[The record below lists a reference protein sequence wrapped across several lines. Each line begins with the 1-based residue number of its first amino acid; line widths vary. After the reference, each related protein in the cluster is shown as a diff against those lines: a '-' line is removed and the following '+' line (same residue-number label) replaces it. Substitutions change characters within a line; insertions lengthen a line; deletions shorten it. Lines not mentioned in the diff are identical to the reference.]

1 MTIIEP
7 MSYETIPR
15 KAEVFVVPDFNKFI
29 HDAEKRKE
37 FLDEV
42 TTFVSTHY
50 KYVAELKR
58 MICSEKI
65 ALYIHRGV
73 DNVFAFPGD
82 LIVKYENGDVTSFS
96 DIAFSKEFRKV

>member
-1 MTIIEP
+1 MR
-7 MSYETIPR
+7 YETIPR
-15 KAEVFVVPDFNKFI
+15 KADVFVVPDFNKFNT
-29 HDAEKRKE
+29 EKCEK

-42 TTFVSTHY
+42 NTFVNTHY
-50 KYVAELKR
+50 KYVAKLKR
-58 MICSEKI
+58 MICSDKM

>member
-7 MSYETIPR
+7 MRYETIPK
-15 KAEVFVVPDFNKFI
+15 KAEVFVVPDFNKFNTK
-29 HDAEKRKE
+29 KRKE

-58 MICSEKI
+58 MICSDKI

-73 DNVFAFPGD
+73 GNVFAFPGD
-82 LIVKYENGDVTSFS
+82 LIVKYENGEVTSFE
-96 DIAFSKEFRKV
+96 DIGFSEEFRKV